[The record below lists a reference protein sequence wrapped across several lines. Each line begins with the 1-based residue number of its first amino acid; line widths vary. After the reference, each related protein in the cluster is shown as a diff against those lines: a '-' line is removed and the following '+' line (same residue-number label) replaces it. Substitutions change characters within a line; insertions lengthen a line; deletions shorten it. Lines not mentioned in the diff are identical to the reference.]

1 MKKITKLLS
10 LTAAVVAI
18 VVIFTSCDSLWN
30 DTGDG
35 DTGTLSVL
43 LTDAPFPADLVAEAI
58 VIIDSMDIRAKGDG
72 NGDGPFITLS
82 RERGAYDLMDLRNG
96 VTASLINLD
105 VPAGRYDLVRLFVDS
120 AYVVLKEGEITHS
133 LRVPSGY
140 NTGLKVFIRP
150 EIEVIGGITS
160 ELLIDIDV
168 SKSLLVQRVGQS
180 PNTELRFTFK
190 PVIRAVNNSTA
201 GRITGTVTDTSETPI
216 LITDAQVSLYQDTLM
231 TSTFTNAT
239 GEYALI
245 GLEAGIYS
253 MITYAID
260 YDSLKVES
268 VEVKAAT
275 ETELDFALTP
285 KSQ

>member
-1 MKKITKLLS
+1 MNPFKQVPLFAGLAILALG
-10 LTAAVVAI
+10 LVVS
-18 VVIFTSCDSLWN
+18 SCESTTQN
-30 DTGDG
+30 DE
-35 DTGTLSVL
+35 TGTLSVL

-58 VIIDSMDIRAKGDG
+58 VVIDSIDIRAKGDG
-72 NGDGPFITLS
+72 GGDGPFVTLS

-96 VTASLINLD
+96 ITTSLTSLD

-120 AYVVLKEGEITHS
+120 AYVVLNDEGQTTYD

-140 NTGLKVFIRP
+140 NTGLKVFIKP
-150 EIEVIGGITS
+150 EIEVVGGITS

-201 GRITGTVTDTSETPI
+201 GRITGMVTDTSATPVVI
-216 LITDAQVSLYQDTLM
+216 PDAQVSLYQDTLM
-231 TSTFTNAT
+231 TSTFTDAT
-239 GEYALI
+239 GAYALI

-253 MITYAID
+253 MITYAEG

-275 ETELDFALTP
+275 ATSQDFSLIP
-285 KSQ
+285 IP